1 MKELQE
7 SYKKYSRN
15 KNITLKRKLEKLRVT
30 LNLSN

>member
-15 KNITLKRKLEKLRVT
+15 KNITLKRKLGKIKSDAKFE
-30 LNLSN
+30 